1 MLKQI
6 KMRQASIDQDNQ
18 SEVVKA
24 EAEEPKIT
32 FEEYEAFLK
41 KLEKEKRLEK
51 MEITNPRSALY
62 QEMMSGNSI
71 RRETDSK

>member
-6 KMRQASIDQDNQ
+6 KMRQAGRGQENEV
-18 SEVVKA
+18 EVVKA
-24 EAEEPKIT
+24 EVEEPKIT

-71 RRETDSK
+71 RREKDSK

>member
-6 KMRQASIDQDNQ
+6 KMRQADRDQENE

-24 EAEEPKIT
+24 EVEEPKIT

-71 RRETDSK
+71 RREKDSK